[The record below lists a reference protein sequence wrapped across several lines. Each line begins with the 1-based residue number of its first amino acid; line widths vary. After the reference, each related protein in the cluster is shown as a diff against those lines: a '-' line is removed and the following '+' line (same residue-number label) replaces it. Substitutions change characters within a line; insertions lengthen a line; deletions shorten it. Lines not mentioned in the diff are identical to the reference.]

1 MTPRGWSRGRSC
13 PRSARYHRRVSS
25 ARTSLVA
32 AGSLALLAIAWG
44 AIPLFIREDAPATH
58 LVAARITLGALVLL
72 GFLAIGRRLEFPAVE
87 RGRVVAQG
95 VMLAGHWLTFFVAVK
110 LTTVAVALA
119 VVYLGPLLAAALSGP
134 LLGERVGSKSRIGLL
149 LAIVGTVL
157 VIRPGAGA
165 TLGGVIAALVSAVLL
180 AALMI
185 VGKPAAR
192 ALGGLALA
200 TWELVVAALLLSPW
214 TVQTVR
220 ESAEFWPQFILL
232 GALFTGIAGVV
243 YWSAMRL
250 LPVSVVSV
258 IMYLEPASAV
268 IWATLFLDETPT
280 PATWLGVGLV
290 VAGGVFAAAD
300 AAEDEAFAAPAAM

>member
-1 MTPRGWSRGRSC
+1 M
-13 PRSARYHRRVSS
+13 
-25 ARTSLVA
+25 
-32 AGSLALLAIAWG
+32 
-44 AIPLFIREDAPATH
+44 PATH

-72 GFLAIGRRLEFPAVE
+72 GFLAIGGRLRFPALE
-87 RGRVVAQG
+87 RGRVVALG
-95 VMLAGHWLTFFVAVK
+95 VMLALHWLSFFMAIK

-119 VVYLGPLLAAALSGP
+119 VVYLGPLLAAGLSGP
-134 LLGERVGSKSRIGLL
+134 LLGERVGGKARVGLL
-149 LAIVGTVL
+149 LSIVGTVL

-165 TLGGVIAALVSAVLL
+165 TLGGVLVALVSAVLL

-220 ESAEFWPQFILL
+220 QSTDFWPQFILL
-232 GALFTGIAGVV
+232 GALFTGAAGAV
-243 YWSAMRL
+243 YWSAMRR

-268 IWATLFLDETPT
+268 MWAALFLEEAPT

-290 VAGGVFAAAD
+290 VAGGVLAAAE
-300 AAEDEAFAAPAAM
+300 AAEEEAIIAPAAM

>member
-1 MTPRGWSRGRSC
+1 
-13 PRSARYHRRVSS
+13 
-25 ARTSLVA
+25 
-32 AGSLALLAIAWG
+32 LALLAIAWG
-44 AIPLFIREDAPATH
+44 AIPLIVREDVPATH

-72 GFLAIGRRLEFPAVE
+72 GFLAIGRQLRFPALE
-87 RGRVVAQG
+87 RGRVVALG
-95 VMLAGHWLTFFVAVK
+95 VMLAVHWLSFFLAIK

-119 VVYLGPLLAAALSGP
+119 VVYLGPLLAAGLSGP
-134 LLGERVGSKSRIGLL
+134 LLGERVGSKARVGLL
-149 LAIVGTVL
+149 LAIVGTGL

-165 TLGGVIAALVSAVLL
+165 TLGGVLVALVSAVLL

-192 ALGGLALA
+192 ALGSLALA

-220 ESAEFWPQFILL
+220 QSTDFWPQFILL
-232 GALFTGIAGVV
+232 GALFTGVAGAV
-243 YWSAMRL
+243 YWSAMRR

-268 IWATLFLDETPT
+268 IWAALFLEEAPA

-300 AAEDEAFAAPAAM
+300 AAEEEATIAPAAI

>member
-1 MTPRGWSRGRSC
+1 
-13 PRSARYHRRVSS
+13 
-25 ARTSLVA
+25 
-32 AGSLALLAIAWG
+32 LALLAIAWG
-44 AIPLFIREDAPATH
+44 AIPLIVREDVPATH

-72 GFLAIGRRLEFPAVE
+72 GFLAIGRRLRFPALE
-87 RGRVVAQG
+87 RGRVVALG
-95 VMLAGHWLTFFVAVK
+95 VMLAVHWLSFFLAIK

-119 VVYLGPLLAAALSGP
+119 VVYLGPLLAAGLSGP
-134 LLGERVGSKSRIGLL
+134 LLGERVGSKARVGLL
-149 LAIVGTVL
+149 LAIVGTGL

-165 TLGGVIAALVSAVLL
+165 TLGGVLLALVSAVLL

-220 ESAEFWPQFILL
+220 QSTDFWPQFILL
-232 GALFTGIAGVV
+232 GALFTGVAGAV
-243 YWSAMRL
+243 YWSAMRR

-268 IWATLFLDETPT
+268 IWAALFLEETPT

-290 VAGGVFAAAD
+290 VAGGVFAAAE
-300 AAEDEAFAAPAAM
+300 AAEEEAIIAPAAM

>member
-1 MTPRGWSRGRSC
+1 M
-13 PRSARYHRRVSS
+13 
-25 ARTSLVA
+25 SLVA

-44 AIPLFIREDAPATH
+44 AIPLIVREDVPATH

-72 GFLAIGRRLEFPAVE
+72 GFLAIGRRLRFPALE
-87 RGRVVAQG
+87 RGRVVALG
-95 VMLAGHWLTFFVAVK
+95 VMLAVHWLSFFLAIK

-119 VVYLGPLLAAALSGP
+119 VVYLGPLLAAGLSGP
-134 LLGERVGSKSRIGLL
+134 LLGERVGSKARVGLL
-149 LAIVGTVL
+149 LAIVGTGL

-165 TLGGVIAALVSAVLL
+165 TLGGVLVALVSAVLL

-214 TVQTVR
+214 TAQAVR
-220 ESAEFWPQFILL
+220 QSSDFWPQFILL
-232 GALFTGIAGVV
+232 GALFTGVAGAV
-243 YWSAMRL
+243 YWSAMRR

-268 IWATLFLDETPT
+268 IWAALFLEEAPT

-290 VAGGVFAAAD
+290 VAGGVFAAAE
-300 AAEDEAFAAPAAM
+300 AAEEEAIMAPAAM

>member
-1 MTPRGWSRGRSC
+1 
-13 PRSARYHRRVSS
+13 
-25 ARTSLVA
+25 
-32 AGSLALLAIAWG
+32 LALLAIAWG
-44 AIPLFIREDAPATH
+44 AIPLIVREDVPATH

-72 GFLAIGRRLEFPAVE
+72 GFLAIGRRLRFPALE
-87 RGRVVAQG
+87 RGRVVALG
-95 VMLAGHWLTFFVAVK
+95 VMLAVHWLSFFLAIK

-134 LLGERVGSKSRIGLL
+134 LLGERVGSKARVGLL
-149 LAIVGTVL
+149 LAIVGTGL

-165 TLGGVIAALVSAVLL
+165 TLGGVLVALVSAVLL

-185 VGKPAAR
+185 VGKPATR

-220 ESAEFWPQFILL
+220 QSTDFWPQFILL
-232 GALFTGIAGVV
+232 GALFTGVAGAV
-243 YWSAMRL
+243 YWSAMRR

-268 IWATLFLDETPT
+268 IWAALLLEEAPT

-290 VAGGVFAAAD
+290 VAGGVFAAAE
-300 AAEDEAFAAPAAM
+300 AAEEEAI

>member
-1 MTPRGWSRGRSC
+1 M
-13 PRSARYHRRVSS
+13 
-25 ARTSLVA
+25 
-32 AGSLALLAIAWG
+32 AIAWG
-44 AIPLFIREDAPATH
+44 AIPLIVREDVPATH

-72 GFLAIGRRLEFPAVE
+72 GFLAIGRRLRFPALE
-87 RGRVVAQG
+87 RGRVVALG
-95 VMLAGHWLTFFVAVK
+95 MMLAVHWLSFFLAIK

-119 VVYLGPLLAAALSGP
+119 VVYLGPLLAAGLSGP
-134 LLGERVGSKSRIGLL
+134 LLGERVGSKARVGLL
-149 LAIVGTVL
+149 LAIVGTGL

-165 TLGGVIAALVSAVLL
+165 TLGGVLVALVSAVLL

-220 ESAEFWPQFILL
+220 QSTDFWPQFILL
-232 GALFTGIAGVV
+232 GALFTGVAGAV
-243 YWSAMRL
+243 YWSAMRR

-268 IWATLFLDETPT
+268 IWAALFLEEAPT

-290 VAGGVFAAAD
+290 VAGGVFAAAE
-300 AAEDEAFAAPAAM
+300 AAEEEAIIAPAAM